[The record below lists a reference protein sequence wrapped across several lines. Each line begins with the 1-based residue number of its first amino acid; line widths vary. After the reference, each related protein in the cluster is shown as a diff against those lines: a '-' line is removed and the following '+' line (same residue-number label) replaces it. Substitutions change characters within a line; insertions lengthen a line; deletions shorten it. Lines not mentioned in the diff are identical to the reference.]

1 MRLPALSR
9 GLTDCRSRVVA
20 AGGSLICFIYLFSPA
35 PRRRKVIKSRK
46 EVRRD
51 GFFSPPPPTPHPP
64 FRRCP
69 KKSRKTEKLPGPSGT
84 FISLG
89 PDPENRGRKETTTG
103 KKERKEDEM
112 NSVTRCLYFS
122 NSYAKDMPG
131 ETSLQAC
138 IRAICIPIMNDLE
151 ASSTN
156 PPWNSRKT
164 SFESSRARYTD
175 RKEPFG

>member
-1 MRLPALSR
+1 M
-9 GLTDCRSRVVA
+9 A

-51 GFFSPPPPTPHPP
+51 GFFSPPPRSPTPH
-64 FRRCP
+64 FAGALKRAVKP
-69 KKSRKTEKLPGPSGT
+69 KNSPGHLERLSPSVQIQKT
-84 FISLG
+84 
-89 PDPENRGRKETTTG
+89 NRGRKETTTG

-122 NSYAKDMPG
+122 NSYAKDMPDKA
-131 ETSLQAC
+131 SLQAC
-138 IRAICIPIMNDLE
+138 IRAICIPIVNDLE